1 MVLPWC
7 KGIPVSAQI
16 VTRRKAHITGPKI
29 SISQIPRDDIKE
41 EGGDT
46 EEEIDRYTSALKG
59 ST

>member
-1 MVLPWC
+1 M
-7 KGIPVSAQI
+7 
-16 VTRRKAHITGPKI
+16 TRRKAHITGPKI